1 MLGMGWTAPPVLLLQ
16 VFLLTTVQAVVMV
29 AGAVVISSLTTSVR
43 AANLLASFVIIPVS
57 QLIIGESLIMF
68 WGRYNIL
75 WWMVVGLSLAAV
87 LLVRSGLHLFD
98 REELLG
104 REIDTLDL
112 RWAWRTLRRAFL
124 DGATSLGSWYAGVVR
139 RSLPRLRICV
149 LVLVL
154 ALAAAY
160 VVGTRFAAD
169 WPLPLSMLHLEE
181 GRANLGANFD
191 AFGIVSGSG
200 WWWVFTNNLRSVLL
214 ASLLG
219 GFTFGVVAVVLFMAP
234 VGIVGY
240 FAGNLSAIGEPVLRY
255 LVALVLPHAIFEI
268 PAAILAGAAILR
280 LGLVTVSPAG
290 GRTLGSNWLTALAEW
305 ARVMLGLVVPLLAIA
320 AAIEVFVTPRLAV
333 LLLSGN

>member
-1 MLGMGWTAPPVLLLQ
+1 
-16 VFLLTTVQAVVMV
+16 
-29 AGAVVISSLTTSVR
+29 
-43 AANLLASFVIIPVS
+43 
-57 QLIIGESLIMF
+57 
-68 WGRYNIL
+68 
-75 WWMVVGLSLAAV
+75 
-87 LLVRSGLHLFD
+87 
-98 REELLG
+98 
-104 REIDTLDL
+104 
-112 RWAWRTLRRAFL
+112 
-124 DGATSLGSWYAGVVR
+124 
-139 RSLPRLRICV
+139 
-149 LVLVL
+149 
-154 ALAAAY
+154 
-160 VVGTRFAAD
+160 
-169 WPLPLSMLHLEE
+169 
-181 GRANLGANFD
+181 
-191 AFGIVSGSG
+191 
-200 WWWVFTNNLRSVLL
+200 
-214 ASLLG
+214 LG